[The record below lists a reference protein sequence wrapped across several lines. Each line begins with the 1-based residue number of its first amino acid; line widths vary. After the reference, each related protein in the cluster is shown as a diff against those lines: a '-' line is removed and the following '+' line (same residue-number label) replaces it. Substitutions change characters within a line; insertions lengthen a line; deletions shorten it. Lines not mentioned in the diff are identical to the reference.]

1 MSEIEPTYKE
11 IFERTVLASDVDFK
25 IAAVREAH
33 SEEFGWVMGEP
44 KVQATNDPNYVL
56 LQIPLAKY
64 ERKDQEYQ
72 NRM

>member
-1 MSEIEPTYKE
+1 MEEPVYKE
-11 IFERTVLASDVDFK
+11 LFERTVLASDVDYK

-33 SEEFGWVMGEP
+33 SEEFGWVMGEI
-44 KVQATNDPNYVL
+44 KVQPTNDPNYVL

-64 ERKDQEYQ
+64 ERKEKSFQ